1 MLIFRMPKIEVIVD
15 SDALYG
21 HPNQDNDSEI
31 KLSLSDDEVSNS
43 IVIVVSPSQE
53 PKRKSV
59 VECYFCKYKFDN
71 KKTRNEHWLKV
82 HGRQTASGKIGCPVC
97 DKEHLTVA
105 GSILH
110 FRGHL
115 PGKPFRCTKCDKSF
129 FRQSTLMQHMEKH
142 SLDRCICTKC
152 GKSLQ
157 DQQSLWGH
165 MRRHRIDRT
174 DTPQKCEPCGK
185 FYHNLKRHNQEWHNE
200 DATKQCQICG
210 KIFRSVR
217 GLELHLKIHNDEK
230 PFECQY
236 CGKRFLMNGFLKCH
250 LRRHPESGVA
260 PFTCAECGKCFIRKN
275 VFEGHMNLHSGRKP
289 FECNVC
295 SMTFSS
301 QKSLSQHKR
310 IKHS

>member
-1 MLIFRMPKIEVIVD
+1 MSNIEVIVD
-15 SDALYG
+15 GD
-21 HPNQDNDSEI
+21 QEDEI
-31 KLSLSDDEVSNS
+31 KFSLGDESNS
-43 IVIVVSPSQE
+43 IVIVVSPSQSDE
-53 PKRKSV
+53 DYLKPKGRRKG
-59 VECYFCKYKFDN
+59 VECYLCKRKFDN
-71 KKTRNEHWLKV
+71 RQTRNEHWLSV
-82 HGRQTASGKIGCPVC
+82 HGRVTDGGKIGCPVC

-110 FRGHL
+110 FRDHL
-115 PGKPFRCTKCDKSF
+115 SSSKPFRCTKCDQSF
-129 FRQSTLMQHMEKH
+129 FRQSTLVHHMEKH
-142 SLDRCICTKC
+142 STDRCICTQC

-157 DQQSLWGH
+157 DKQSLWGH
-165 MRRHRIDRT
+165 MRRHRIDRA
-174 DTPQKCEPCGK
+174 DVLEKCEPCGK

-200 DATKQCQICG
+200 NATKQCQVCG

-230 PFECQY
+230 PFECPY

-260 PFTCAECGKCFIRKN
+260 PYTCAECGKCFIRKN

-289 FECNVC
+289 FECNEC

-301 QKSLSQHKR
+301 RKSLSQHKR